1 MANITR
7 KKIIRRKALL
17 GNWTYAL
24 EKAITNL
31 HKCLWFG
38 IVEDLDNSFEML
50 RYQTGL
56 NVTIKHRNV
65 NHEDYKKPSKAE
77 REKLKALMPMDF
89 YLYEYAKQLHEY
101 RYQMFAEHK
110 QKKQQPPIH
119 YKEISLRL
127 PEVLDGCMGVRR
139 LFQCHLFGRLFES

>member
-1 MANITR
+1 MTNITD
-7 KKIIRRKALL
+7 KEINRRKAVL
-17 GNWTYAL
+17 GNWTYVL

-38 IVEDLDNSFEML
+38 IIEDLENSFEML

-65 NHEDYKKPSKAE
+65 NSEDYPKPSKVQ
-77 REKLKALMPMDF
+77 REKLKALMPMDY

-101 RYQMFAEHK
+101 RYKMFTRTQA
-110 QKKQQPPIH
+110 KKTTTTNTLQRN
-119 YKEISLRL
+119 SLAFTRS
-127 PEVLDGCMGVRR
+127 P
-139 LFQCHLFGRLFES
+139 